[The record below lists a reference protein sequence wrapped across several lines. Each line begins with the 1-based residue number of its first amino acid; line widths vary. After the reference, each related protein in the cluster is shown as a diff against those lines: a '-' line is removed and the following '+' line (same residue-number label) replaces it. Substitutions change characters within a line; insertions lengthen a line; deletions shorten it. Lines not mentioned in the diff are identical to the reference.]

1 MVAEGRFAPLP
12 PLIQFWRSLDREVPV
27 DSILNINNMASGLH
41 IFHLG
46 FFLIP
51 LIFPILYAG
60 VVELADTRDLK
71 SLSSN
76 TVPVRA
82 RSPAPNQY
90 NPNQIFLIGDGV
102 GLFVFFEKFED
113 THFRNGVVKRPES
126 KPRGPRKPKLV
137 KEDDHENQQ
146 KL

>member
-12 PLIQFWRSLDREVPV
+12 SLVLFWRALDREVPV

-82 RSPAPNQY
+82 RSPAPILLASFNVNFSY
-90 NPNQIFLIGDGV
+90 TKYSWHSRLKEKW
-102 GLFVFFEKFED
+102 FVIW
-113 THFRNGVVKRPES
+113 S
-126 KPRGPRKPKLV
+126 
-137 KEDDHENQQ
+137 
-146 KL
+146 

>member
-12 PLIQFWRSLDREVPV
+12 SLVLFWRSLDREVPV

-82 RSPAPNQY
+82 RSPAPILLDSFNVNFSY
-90 NPNQIFLIGDGV
+90 TKYSWHSRLKEKW
-102 GLFVFFEKFED
+102 FVIW
-113 THFRNGVVKRPES
+113 S
-126 KPRGPRKPKLV
+126 
-137 KEDDHENQQ
+137 
-146 KL
+146 

>member
-12 PLIQFWRSLDREVPV
+12 SLVLFWRSLDREVPV

-82 RSPAPNQY
+82 RSPAPIFSRPHTGSGEFFVTATLVNQT
-90 NPNQIFLIGDGV
+90 FT
-102 GLFVFFEKFED
+102 FVD
-113 THFRNGVVKRPES
+113 S
-126 KPRGPRKPKLV
+126 I
-137 KEDDHENQQ
+137 
-146 KL
+146 

>member
-12 PLIQFWRSLDREVPV
+12 SLVLFWRSLDREVPV

-60 VVELADTRDLK
+60 VVELADARDSK
-71 SLSSN
+71 SR
-76 TVPVRA
+76 VRKDV
-82 RSPAPNQY
+82 RVRPPPPAPN
-90 NPNQIFLIGDGV
+90 
-102 GLFVFFEKFED
+102 K
-113 THFRNGVVKRPES
+113 
-126 KPRGPRKPKLV
+126 
-137 KEDDHENQQ
+137 
-146 KL
+146 

>member
-12 PLIQFWRSLDREVPV
+12 SLVLFWRSLDREVPV

-60 VVELADTRDLK
+60 VVELADTPDSK
-71 SLSSN
+71 SDGEYPCRFESGPGHHFELLDQ
-76 TVPVRA
+76 VFRA
-82 RSPAPNQY
+82 WS
-90 NPNQIFLIGDGV
+90 
-102 GLFVFFEKFED
+102 FFMI
-113 THFRNGVVKRPES
+113 
-126 KPRGPRKPKLV
+126 
-137 KEDDHENQQ
+137 
-146 KL
+146 

>member
-12 PLIQFWRSLDREVPV
+12 SLVLFWRSLDREVPV

-82 RSPAPNQY
+82 RSPAPEFSRLRVEPGEFFVTYQLSCVGGDAGIAPY
-90 NPNQIFLIGDGV
+90 NEIAGHANSDFTIIYCAA
-102 GLFVFFEKFED
+102 
-113 THFRNGVVKRPES
+113 
-126 KPRGPRKPKLV
+126 
-137 KEDDHENQQ
+137 
-146 KL
+146 

>member
-12 PLIQFWRSLDREVPV
+12 SLVLFWRSLDREVPV

-82 RSPAPNQY
+82 RSPAPKFSRPHTGSGEFFVAATLVNQT
-90 NPNQIFLIGDGV
+90 FT
-102 GLFVFFEKFED
+102 FVD
-113 THFRNGVVKRPES
+113 S
-126 KPRGPRKPKLV
+126 I
-137 KEDDHENQQ
+137 
-146 KL
+146 

>member
-12 PLIQFWRSLDREVPV
+12 SLVLFWRSLDREVPV

-71 SLSSN
+71 SLGLT
-76 TVPVRA
+76 TVPVQV
-82 RSPAPNQY
+82 RSAAPSLNSL
-90 NPNQIFLIGDGV
+90 NFFTV
-102 GLFVFFEKFED
+102 KRTFGLFCFIDELNKYY
-113 THFRNGVVKRPES
+113 S
-126 KPRGPRKPKLV
+126 
-137 KEDDHENQQ
+137 
-146 KL
+146 

>member
-12 PLIQFWRSLDREVPV
+12 SLVLFWRSLDREVPV

-71 SLSSN
+71 SLAVWHTGSIPVSS
-76 TVPVRA
+76 TISGCTPVGR
-82 RSPAPNQY
+82 RRDLGSR
-90 NPNQIFLIGDGV
+90 GRG
-102 GLFVFFEKFED
+102 FESHHSD
-113 THFRNGVVKRPES
+113 
-126 KPRGPRKPKLV
+126 
-137 KEDDHENQQ
+137 Q
-146 KL
+146 